1 MFRGYFNNRAC
12 QLNSIIDDFLNTTY
26 GSLTCMLLYCPTHL
40 WFLYLILIIRN
51 TVAVMI
57 PIIANTTKV
66 KYSPKLTWEFSKTS
80 KVLSFGGPRPS
91 FHCIGVSELKSKDS
105 VWPLYS
111 PTFTSAAP
119 VEIEWTHYPEYS
131 SPMQNKSTNFCILT
145 LELFE
150 QNIGFSLIIV
160 ESYWTLK
167 SNFKVDIIK

>member
-1 MFRGYFNNRAC
+1 MDFNERPC
-12 QLNSIIDDFLNTTY
+12 QLSSIIDDFHNTTQ
-26 GSLTCMLLYCPTHL
+26 GLLTCLLLCFPTYL

-91 FHCIGVSELKSKDS
+91 FHCIGVSKLKSKDS

-111 PTFTSAAP
+111 PTFTSASP
-119 VEIEWTHYPEYS
+119 VEIEWTHYPEYRRS
-131 SPMQNKSTNFCILT
+131 RVKQSVNSCIY
-145 LELFE
+145 
-150 QNIGFSLIIV
+150 SLWNCLSKILAFL
-160 ESYWTLK
+160 SLL
-167 SNFKVDIIK
+167 